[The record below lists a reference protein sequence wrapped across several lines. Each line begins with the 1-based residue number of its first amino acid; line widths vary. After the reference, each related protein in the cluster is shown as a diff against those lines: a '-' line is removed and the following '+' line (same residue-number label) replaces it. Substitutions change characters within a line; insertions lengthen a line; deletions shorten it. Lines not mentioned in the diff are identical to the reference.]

1 MSSTPI
7 ADPIPTPVAMKRD
20 TRYHGVDIAKLFD
33 DVVHREWL
41 ARRTDVPKH
50 RLVDALMLLAVEH
63 AHELP
68 QYLVKLEER
77 RAAAYLAAL
86 DDERAERGGEQP

>member
-7 ADPIPTPVAMKRD
+7 ADPIPTQVAMVRD
-20 TRYHGVDIAKLFD
+20 TRYHGADIAELFD
-33 DVVHREWL
+33 AVVRREWL
-41 ARRTDVPKH
+41 ARLAKVPKH

-68 QYLVKLEER
+68 QYLVKLDER
-77 RAAAYLAAL
+77 RTTQYLAAL
-86 DDERAERGGEQP
+86 DGQRAERAGE